1 MDDFGQIQ
9 ELAKSLGWLSTA
21 ITLIITFYKNSQK
34 KIESYEEMYFN
45 EILLPYI
52 DKYRKNNNI
61 SSIEFLNDKNSLMN
75 CYIPSYIFYIIDN
88 GDSSKLHKILMVDYW
103 KNYNSSLNNI
113 NKKFGKLSSISD
125 FVQIFFFIFF
135 MVFCILLALL
145 CALAVVIEFLTV
157 SSINITII
165 KFSGFSIGNIII
177 FFVLKN
183 STKKSVNELKDD
195 YTVKKEK
202 IEKIIEKKEN
212 EYNCNYTNYY
222 IN

>member
-88 GDSSKLHKILMVDYW
+88 EDSSKLHKILMVDYW

-145 CALAVVIEFLTV
+145 CALAAVIELWTV
-157 SSINITII
+157 SRINITII
-165 KFSGFSIGNIII
+165 KFFGFSIGNIII
-177 FFVLKN
+177 FFMLKN
-183 STKKSVNELKDD
+183 SAKKSVNELKDD

-202 IEKIIEKKEN
+202 IEKLIEKKEN
-212 EYNCNYTNYY
+212 EYNSNYANYY